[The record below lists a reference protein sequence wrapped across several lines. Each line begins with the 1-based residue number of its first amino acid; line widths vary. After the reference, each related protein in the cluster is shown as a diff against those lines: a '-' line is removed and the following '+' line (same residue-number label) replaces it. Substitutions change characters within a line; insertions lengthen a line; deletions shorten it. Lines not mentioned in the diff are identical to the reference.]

1 MIGELGVLKPWGL
14 FDIHQLINRTIK
26 KSTLHIHLLQ
36 LEIMMRSI
44 SNQQTNRFKA
54 SNGSKGFTVVNT
66 LNLGVALCY
75 QMSLV
80 ANDDPMNIL
89 LVLEYPLGSNN
100 IMV

>member
-1 MIGELGVLKPWGL
+1 MIGEIGILKPRGL
-14 FDIHQLINRTIK
+14 FYIHQLINRPIK

-54 SNGSKGFTVVNT
+54 SNGSKGFTVVDT

-75 QMSLV
+75 QMCLV
-80 ANDDPMNIL
+80 VENDPMSIL
-89 LVLEYPLGSNN
+89 LVLENPFGANH